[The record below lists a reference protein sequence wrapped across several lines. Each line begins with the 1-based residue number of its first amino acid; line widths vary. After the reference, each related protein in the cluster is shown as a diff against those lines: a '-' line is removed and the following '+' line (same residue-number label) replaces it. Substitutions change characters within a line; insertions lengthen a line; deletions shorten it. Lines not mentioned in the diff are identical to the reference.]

1 MRVFVLN
8 SLIDFKRVTGRGFT
22 VEFITKGYNTIL
34 HGMAKLSGILIF
46 SAFVMIVIDVL
57 MRITGLEPFIFI
69 MTTIEYIFLWFTMLA
84 APYLLRIKGHVFID
98 AVTQFLPPAIK
109 SAVAKLVYVLCIT
122 GCCIYGYQLTGLLVE
137 ALQSGELDMR
147 TYEVPIWLLFIP
159 MPLCFFMCVIE
170 FLRYLV
176 GIDDMYSQSIQE
188 RENV

>member
-1 MRVFVLN
+1 MEFVAKSYNAILN
-8 SLIDFKRVTGRGFT
+8 
-22 VEFITKGYNTIL
+22 
-34 HGMAKLSGILIF
+34 GMAKLSGILIF

-57 MRITGLEPFIFI
+57 MRISGLEPFIFI

-98 AVTQFLPPAIK
+98 AVTQFLPPTIK

-170 FLRYLV
+170 FLRYLF
-176 GIDDMYSQSIQE
+176 GFDDMYSQSIQE